1 MYETS
6 SGAMNGATQGAT
18 AGSTFGPWGTA
29 IGAVVGGI
37 GGALGGRAKSKAAK
51 RRLKLMQQALRM
63 FQAGSTD
70 AFGNTLSADGSGRW
84 SYNLNPSTQQAVNGA
99 NSALRSMGDY
109 KVKSFNDILYD
120 NLFGTAFSN
129 NASANASQSNAMRKA
144 LQQGS
149 NIGVISTAY
158 NNNKMNTMRN
168 KFQNSYNNALN
179 YNGINAQNRAN
190 LATGA
195 SSMIKPIASIENN
208 LQDMVNNLNKAE
220 MDQMNRIAGAG
231 ADKTYA
237 GRMTAANALSDFGDI
252 ISRFSNQPNT
262 GSIENYNNSSYNA
275 NKDELINALIASI
288 LTNNSNNIN
297 QQEALQLLQFLG

>member
-1 MYETS
+1 MAW
-6 SGAMNGATQGAT
+6 GAIA
-18 AGSTFGPWGTA
+18 
-29 IGAVVGGI
+29 GAVASGV
-37 GGALGGRAKSKAAK
+37 GGALSSRAKSKAAK
-51 RRLKLMQQALRM
+51 RRLKMMQQALRM

-70 AFGNTLSADGSGRW
+70 AFGNTLSANSSGRW
-84 SYNLNPSTQQAVNGA
+84 SYNLNPSTQQAVNGV

-129 NASANASQSNAMRKA
+129 NATANASQSNAMRKA

-168 KFQNSYNNALN
+168 RFQNSYNNALN

-220 MDQMNRIAGAG
+220 MDQMNRIAGAA

-237 GRMTAANALSDFGDI
+237 GRMTAANALSSFGNLL
-252 ISRFSNQPNT
+252 STSNHFNNNNL
-262 GSIENYNNSSYNA
+262 GSIENYNNSSSIN
-275 NKDELINALIASI
+275 NDKNDLINALIASV

-297 QQEALQLLQFLG
+297 QQEALQLLQLLG